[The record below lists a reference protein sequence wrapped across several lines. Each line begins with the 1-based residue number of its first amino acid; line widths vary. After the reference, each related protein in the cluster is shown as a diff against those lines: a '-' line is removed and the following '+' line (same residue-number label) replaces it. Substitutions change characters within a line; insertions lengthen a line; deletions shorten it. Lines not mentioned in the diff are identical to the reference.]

1 MFLATATSSFPISTQ
16 FLKSLSFDKYF
27 TQKPIFQMVPS
38 TNQPVIVVGASL
50 VGLSAALCL
59 ASHQVPTIV
68 LEKHSGKSQ
77 HPRAIGFTART
88 MEIYRT
94 LGIENKE
101 PAPEDFNLE
110 RAHVESLT
118 GKWLDNSS
126 WSDTERKPNVERPV
140 EQFPRPSGPK
150 KEYSVERGS
159 AIPQDKLEPILE
171 ALALERGAD
180 VRRQQKLISVDQ
192 DRDGVIVTV
201 TDAEGSEQKI
211 QGSYLIAADGN
222 RSTVRELLQ
231 IPRNGRGYMQ
241 TLSSVLFRA
250 PLEQWTKGFVQFDIS
265 QPDLKAFLASYSDG
279 RWALMFKD
287 AIDRDEQALRAAI
300 YQAVGRS
307 DFPLEIITTGRW
319 ELTALVA
326 DNFQSGRIFLAGDAA
341 HTLPPNRGGYGAN
354 TGIHDVHNLAWKLAA
369 VLSGKS
375 LPELLDTYDAERRP
389 VALLRHDQIFVRA
402 DYKIHLDKA
411 TPAGEKIDDDAMEFG
426 QIYLSEGIVGA
437 DESLP
442 RAKKPDEWNGQPG
455 THLPHFWVRKDGK
468 KIPTLDLLDQ
478 GAWSLISELDEWSK
492 AVSTVNESSSVPL
505 QFVHLRDSVQLVHE
519 YDFQKSFAVS
529 RSGAALIRP
538 DRYIAWKV
546 EVIPSNAAETLKGV
560 MSKASFSTGR
570 PRI

>member
-1 MFLATATSSFPISTQ
+1 
-16 FLKSLSFDKYF
+16 
-27 TQKPIFQMVPS
+27 MVPT

-59 ASHQVPTIV
+59 ASHRVPTIV

-77 HPRAIGFTART
+77 HPRAIGFTSRT

-94 LGIENKE
+94 LGIENKD
-101 PAPEDFNLE
+101 PAPEDFKLE
-110 RAHVESLT
+110 RAHVESIT
-118 GKWLDNSS
+118 GKWLDESS
-126 WSDTERKPNVERPV
+126 WSDTERKPKVKKPV
-140 EQFPRPSGPK
+140 EQSPRPSGPK
-150 KEYSVERGS
+150 KEYSVERAS
-159 AIPQDKLEPILE
+159 AIPQDKLEPMLE

-180 VRRQQKLISVDQ
+180 IRRQQKLISVDQ
-192 DRDGVIVTV
+192 DQDGVIATV
-201 TDAEGSEQKI
+201 IDAEGNEQKVH
-211 QGSYLIAADGN
+211 GSYLIAADGN

-231 IPRNGRGYMQ
+231 IPRNGRGHMQ

-250 PLEQWTKGFVQFDIS
+250 PIEHWTKGFVQFDIN
-265 QPDLKAFLASYSDG
+265 QPNLKAFLASYSDG

-287 AIDRDEQALRAAI
+287 AIDRDEPALRAAI

-307 DFPLEIITTGRW
+307 DFPVEIITTGRW

-326 DNFQSGRIFLAGDAA
+326 DTFQSGRVFLAGDAA

-375 LPELLDTYDAERRP
+375 SPELLDTYDAERRP

-402 DYKIHLDKA
+402 DYKIHIDTA

-426 QIYLSEGIVGA
+426 QIYLSEGIIGA
-437 DESLP
+437 DVSLP

-455 THLPHFWVRKDGK
+455 THMPHFWVLKDGEK
-468 KIPTLDLLDQ
+468 VPTLDLVGQRVWTLTSESNK
-478 GAWSLISELDEWSK
+478 WSE

-505 QFVHLRDSVQLVHE
+505 NFVPLGDSVQLVDGD
-519 YDFQKSFAVS
+519 DFQKSFSVS
-529 RSGAALIRP
+529 QSGAALIRP
-538 DRYIAWKV
+538 DGYIAWRV
-546 EVIPSNAAETLKGV
+546 EELPPNAAETLKGV
-560 MSKASFSTGR
+560 MSKVSFSTSDHQ
-570 PRI
+570 I

>member
-1 MFLATATSSFPISTQ
+1 
-16 FLKSLSFDKYF
+16 
-27 TQKPIFQMVPS
+27 MVP
-38 TNQPVIVVGASL
+38 TTYRPVIVVGASL

-59 ASHQVPTIV
+59 ASHRVPTIV

-77 HPRAIGFTART
+77 HPRAIGFTSRT

-94 LGIENKE
+94 LGIENKD
-101 PAPEDFNLE
+101 PAPENFNLD

-118 GKWLDNSS
+118 GKWLDKSS
-126 WSDTERKPNVERPV
+126 WSDTERKPKVEKQV
-140 EQFPRPSGPK
+140 EQAPQPSSPK
-150 KEYSVERGS
+150 KEYSVERAS
-159 AIPQDKLEPILE
+159 AIPQDQLEPILE

-180 VRRQQKLISVDQ
+180 IRRQQKLIRVDQ
-192 DRDGVIVTV
+192 DPDGVTVTV
-201 TDAEGSEQKI
+201 TDAEGNEQKI
-211 QGSYLIAADGN
+211 RGSYLIAADGN

-307 DFPLEIITTGRW
+307 DFPIEVITTGRW

-326 DNFQSGRIFLAGDAA
+326 DTFQSGRIFLAGDAA

-354 TGIHDVHNLAWKLAA
+354 TGIHDVHNLAWKVAA

-375 LPELLDTYDAERRP
+375 SPELLNTYDAERRP

-402 DYKIHLDKA
+402 DYKVHLDTA

-426 QIYLSEGIVGA
+426 QIYLSEGIIGA
-437 DESLP
+437 DKSLP
-442 RAKKPDEWNGQPG
+442 RVKKPDEWNGQPG
-455 THLPHFWVRKDGK
+455 THMPHFWVLKDGQK
-468 KIPTLDLLDQ
+468 VPTLDLLGQ
-478 GAWSLISELDEWSK
+478 GSWALISESDKWTE
-492 AVSTVNESSSVPL
+492 AVSTINQSSSVPL
-505 QFVHLRDSVQLVHE
+505 EFVHLGKSVQLLHGD
-519 YDFQKSFAVS
+519 DFQKSFAVS
-529 RSGAALIRP
+529 HSGAALIRP
-538 DRYIAWKV
+538 DGYIAWKV
-546 EVIPSNAAETLKGV
+546 EAIPPNAVETLKGV
-560 MSKASFSTGR
+560 MSKVSFSTGG
-570 PRI
+570 PQV